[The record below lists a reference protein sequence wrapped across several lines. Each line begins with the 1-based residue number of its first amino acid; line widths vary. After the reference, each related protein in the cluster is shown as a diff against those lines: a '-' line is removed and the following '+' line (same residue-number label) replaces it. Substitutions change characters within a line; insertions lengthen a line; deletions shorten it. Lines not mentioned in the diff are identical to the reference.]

1 MDDLDEVVESGAAL
15 GRARGEGGPDAFGL
29 LASALA
35 AGPLGNPPVNRHE
48 TDGQLGEVVG
58 RHIPLRLVH
67 DRLAC
72 LGQRRGKGP
81 GFHRIVAVD
90 HVEQRAQTLETPFAV
105 RRRGRVGQRSQ
116 EVDLADEM
124 RQTELHPEVAVL
136 HVFAIRREIVAP
148 QDARELPA
156 QQLEP
161 HLRTA

>member
-1 MDDLDEVVESGAAL
+1 MP
-15 GRARGEGGPDAFGL
+15 R
-29 LASALA
+29 
-35 AGPLGNPPVNRHE
+35 
-48 TDGQLGEVVG
+48 
-58 RHIPLRLVH
+58 
-67 DRLAC
+67 
-72 LGQRRGKGP
+72 QRRGKGP

-136 HVFAIRREIVAP
+136 HVFAIRREIVVP

-156 QQLEP
+156 QHLEQHP
-161 HLRTA
+161 RTA